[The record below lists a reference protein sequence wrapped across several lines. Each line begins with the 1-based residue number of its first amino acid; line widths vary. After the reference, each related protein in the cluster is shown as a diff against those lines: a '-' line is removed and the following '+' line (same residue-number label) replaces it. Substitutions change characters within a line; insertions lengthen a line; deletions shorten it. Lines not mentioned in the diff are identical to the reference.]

1 MRAMTVRMARIK
13 RKRERGRE
21 RERER
26 ERVSFEKLESYP
38 EEGEE
43 GIDKIERN

>member
-26 ERVSFEKLESYP
+26 ESVLRNWRVIQKKEMKGL
-38 EEGEE
+38 
-43 GIDKIERN
+43 IK

>member
-26 ERVSFEKLESYP
+26 VSFEKLESYP
-38 EEGEE
+38 EEGDE
-43 GIDKIERN
+43 GIDQIERN